1 MSNDLKERV
10 KQVILEHLEIPA
22 EGFDDDTSFSQQLGL
37 DSLDAM
43 DLLLAID
50 EAFGVRIPAE
60 RMDHVDNLNQL
71 VAALEAEQQKKS
83 D

>member
-10 KQVILEHLEIPA
+10 KQVIPEHLEIPA